1 MRLHTAL
8 LFPIAALFLGG
19 CSGLT
24 IHKFPKTDSR
34 GVPSYCSQIWTGND
48 TEQKLRHGVNGGAFG
63 FIEKAGVVTRAG
75 PASVWSASN
84 YFYIQDGRSDLLPIN
99 NYNALVS
106 GYAPWSISSSE
117 TNQLCAIKEA
127 FENKK
132 ILFGS
137 EYKNVYLNT
146 DDEFSPEFF
155 SSNSLL
161 NNQYI
166 TDSEVAVY
174 DKRNNAFLAKTRFLR
189 EKGESLASATERIY
203 ADLLNQSST
212 MLDRVHTGFY
222 ETQIPP
228 IPKRPDKPTETILI
242 KDTYETSAAFAKRVE
257 DTRVAEVLAREQAA
271 NGYIKQLEERNTKIL
286 SLREEYTKAL
296 EMQRAENQRV
306 VDWFVKEQKYLL
318 KDIANAIVKN
328 LTCSAPTELHLRVKN
343 YGVTYDA
350 DLEMLNTHCRGIP
363 TKVKMTVDEVQSF
376 KDTSKDH
383 FYDQKVDVEFKDGEM
398 IIGKT
403 YIRGEKTRW
412 FEVIEDGSSS
422 APRKVEAR
430 IFVSP
435 PKEDRT
441 VELLD
446 GELAIIPPKS
456 GVWDSAAAMKV
467 ADLYNPKVPQWFST
481 PNSKEKIAYGTG
493 LSLDE
498 AKNDALRELAIMH
511 SANISVKQSTK
522 TKVKGTPSAEVTSEK
537 EVNVSTNKSYT
548 GSYRIIKQEPMDGRW
563 YVSIQAQK

>member
-8 LFPIAALFLGG
+8 LFPIAALLLGG

-75 PASVWSASN
+75 PAYEWSASN

-161 NNQYI
+161 NNKYI

-174 DKRNNAFLAKTRFLR
+174 DKRNNAFLAKISFLR

-203 ADLLNQSST
+203 ADLLNQSSA

-228 IPKRPDKPTETILI
+228 IPKRPDKPTETILT
-242 KDTYETSAAFAKRVE
+242 KTPYETLAAFAKRVE
-257 DTRVAEVLAREQAA
+257 DTRVVEVLAREQAA

-318 KDIANAIVKN
+318 KDIANAIVKKQHIKRIGN
-328 LTCSAPTELHLRVKN
+328 
-343 YGVTYDA
+343 YDA
-350 DLEMLNTHCRGIP
+350 DLETMSTYQTEGFWGVNVKI
-363 TKVKMTVDEVQSF
+363 KMTVDEA
-376 KDTSKDH
+376 KNLMDH
-383 FYDQKVDVEFKDGEM
+383 DGDNLNDLRVDVEFKDVEM
-398 IIGKT
+398 IIVKT
-403 YIRGEKTRW
+403 YARRGDTRW

-422 APRKVEAR
+422 VPRKVEAR

-467 ADLYNPKVPQWFST
+467 ADLYNPKAPEWFST
-481 PNSKEKIAYGTG
+481 PNTKEKIAYGTG

-548 GSYRIIKQEPMDGRW
+548 GSYRIIKQEMMDGRW

>member
-8 LFPIAALFLGG
+8 LFPTAALLLGG

-174 DKRNNAFLAKTRFLR
+174 DKRNNAFLAKISFLR

-318 KDIANAIVKN
+318 KDIANAIVKKQHIKRIGN
-328 LTCSAPTELHLRVKN
+328 
-343 YGVTYDA
+343 YDA
-350 DLEMLNTHCRGIP
+350 DLETMSTYQTEGFWGVNVKI
-363 TKVKMTVDEVQSF
+363 KMTVDEA
-376 KDTSKDH
+376 KNLMDH
-383 FYDQKVDVEFKDGEM
+383 DGDNLNDLRVDVEFKDGEM

-403 YIRGEKTRW
+403 YARRGDTRW

-422 APRKVEAR
+422 VPRKVEAR

-467 ADLYNPKVPQWFST
+467 ADLYNPKAPEWFST

-548 GSYRIIKQEPMDGRW
+548 GSYRIIKQEMMDGRW